1 MASISVSTRDRRDV
15 AALFGSDGQI
25 KSIFRMQQGAVSK
38 ADLSEEG
45 PGCPCSRASEEL
57 EGIKKLNNERPTLQ
71 NQTPRGW
78 RTPDRERQSQN
89 TEV

>member
-25 KSIFRMQQGAVSK
+25 KSIFRMQLGAVSK

-45 PGCPCSRASEEL
+45 PGCPL
-57 EGIKKLNNERPTLQ
+57 F
-71 NQTPRGW
+71 PRVR
-78 RTPDRERQSQN
+78 RTGGN
-89 TEV
+89 